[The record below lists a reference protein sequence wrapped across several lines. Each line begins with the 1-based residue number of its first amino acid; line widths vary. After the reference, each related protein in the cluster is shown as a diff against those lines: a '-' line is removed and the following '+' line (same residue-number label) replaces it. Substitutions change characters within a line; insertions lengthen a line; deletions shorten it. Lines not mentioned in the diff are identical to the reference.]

1 MKASKLLA
9 ALAALMLVLA
19 ACTEAADTTTTT
31 SGETPET
38 TEAAG
43 EETTTSAA
51 GEETTTT
58 AGEEAPA
65 GDGKLAE
72 IQARGNLLCGV
83 NNAVPGFGFV
93 DEAGEH
99 VGFDI
104 DFCRAIAAGVLGDA
118 TAVEF
123 VDLTAEQRF
132 TALAAGEVDVL
143 VRNTTFTSSRDG
155 GNAATFLTTTYYDGQ
170 GMMVSADSGFTTI
183 DEMTDTTIC
192 VLSGT
197 TTELNLTTRMAGIPY
212 TPLTFEENPLI
223 QAAFIEGQCD
233 GWTSDKSQLAG
244 IRSAWPEDQGG
255 PAALVILEEIFS
267 KEPLGPA
274 VLDGDSQW
282 AQAVDWIV
290 LSTIQAEE
298 FGIDST
304 NVDTF
309 ADTEDANIR
318 RFLGLD
324 VETDDGHGAVR
335 SGSRSAYRLRRPG
348 DRGRSA
354 TTPRSSNAMSAQGS
368 PLGLRPGVQRPLDRR
383 RPALRPALSLADD
396 RNGGGPS
403 SYRRGAQPLESRMM
417 I

>member
-1 MKASKLLA
+1 MKASKLFA
-9 ALAALMLVLA
+9 ALTALMLVLA
-19 ACTEAADTTTTT
+19 ACTQAADTTTTT

-43 EETTTSAA
+43 GETTTSAA

-65 GDGKLAE
+65 GDGLLAE
-72 IQARGNLLCGV
+72 VQARGTLNCGV

-118 TAVEF
+118 AAVTF

-132 TALAAGEVDVL
+132 TALQSGEVDVL
-143 VRNTTFTSSRDG
+143 VRNTTYTSSRDG
-155 GNAATFLTTTYYDGQ
+155 GLAATFLTTTFYDGQ
-170 GMMVSADSGFTTI
+170 GMMVSVDGGFTTI
-183 DEMTDTTIC
+183 DDMTDTSIC

-197 TTELNLTTRMAGIPY
+197 TTELNLTARMADIPY

-244 IRSAWPEDQGG
+244 VRSAWPEDQGG
-255 PAALVILEEIFS
+255 PEALVILEETFS

-282 AQAVDWIV
+282 AQVVDWIV
-290 LSTIQAEE
+290 LATMQAEE

-304 NVDTF
+304 NVGTF
-309 ADTEDANIR
+309 AESEDTNIR
-318 RFLGLD
+318 NFLGLP
-324 VETDDGHGAVR
+324 VETDAGTAPFD
-335 SGSRSAYRLRRPG
+335 PG
-348 DRGRSA
+348 LGLATDFAAQVIGQVGNYAEIYDRNVGPG
-354 TTPRSSNAMSAQGS
+354 T
-368 PLGLRPGVQRPLDRR
+368 PLGLERGVN
-383 RPALRPALSLADD
+383 ALWTQ
-396 RNGGGPS
+396 GGLHYPPP
-403 SYRRGAQPLESRMM
+403 YR
-417 I
+417 

>member
-1 MKASKLLA
+1 MRASKLLA

-31 SGETPET
+31 SGETTET

-58 AGEEAPA
+58 AGEETPA
-65 GDGKLAE
+65 GGGLLAE
-72 IQARGNLLCGV
+72 VQARGSLLCGV

-132 TALAAGEVDVL
+132 TALQAGEVDVL
-143 VRNTTFTSSRDG
+143 VRNTTYTSSRDG
-155 GNAATFLTTTYYDGQ
+155 GLAATFITTTYYDGQ

-183 DEMTDTTIC
+183 DEMTDTSIC

-197 TTELNLTTRMAGIPY
+197 TTELNLTTRMAGITY

-244 IRSAWPEDQGG
+244 VRSAWPEDQGG
-255 PAALVILEEIFS
+255 PDALVILEEVFS

-290 LSTIQAEE
+290 LATIQAEE

-324 VETDDGHGAVR
+324 VETDEGTAPFDPGLGLPTDFAAQVIGQVGNYAEIFDRNVGA
-335 SGSRSAYRLRRPG
+335 
-348 DRGRSA
+348 
-354 TTPRSSNAMSAQGS
+354 GS
-368 PLGLRPGVQRPLDRR
+368 PLQLERQYNALWTDGGLLYAPP
-383 RPALRPALSLADD
+383 
-396 RNGGGPS
+396 
-403 SYRRGAQPLESRMM
+403 YR
-417 I
+417 

>member
-9 ALAALMLVLA
+9 VLTALMLFLA

-31 SGETPET
+31 SGETTET

-51 GEETTTT
+51 GAETTTS
-58 AGEEAPA
+58 APA
-65 GDGKLAE
+65 APGGEGKLSE
-72 IQARGNLLCGV
+72 VMTRGSLLCGV
-83 NNAVPGFGFV
+83 NNTVPGFGFV

-118 TAVEF
+118 AAVEF

-132 TALAAGEVDVL
+132 TALQSGEVDVL
-143 VRNTTFTSSRDG
+143 VRNTTYTSSRDG
-155 GNAATFLTTTYYDGQ
+155 GLAATFLTTTFYDGQ
-170 GMMVSADSGFTTI
+170 GMMVFADSGFTAI
-183 DEMTDTTIC
+183 NDMTDTSIC

-197 TTELNLTTRMAGIPY
+197 TTELNLTARMADIPY

-223 QAAFIEGQCD
+223 QAAMIEGQCD

-244 IRSAWPEDQGG
+244 VRSAWPEDQGG
-255 PAALVILEEIFS
+255 PEALVILEETFS

-282 AQAVDWIV
+282 AQIVDWIV
-290 LSTIQAEE
+290 LATMQGEE

-304 NVDTF
+304 NVGTF
-309 ADTEDANIR
+309 ADTEDTNIR
-318 RFLGLD
+318 NFLGLP
-324 VETDDGHGAVR
+324 VETDAGTAPFD
-335 SGSRSAYRLRRPG
+335 PG
-348 DRGRSA
+348 LGLPTDFAAQVIGQVGNYAEIYDRNVGPG
-354 TTPRSSNAMSAQGS
+354 T
-368 PLGLRPGVQRPLDRR
+368 PLGLERGVN
-383 RPALRPALSLADD
+383 ALWT
-396 RNGGGPS
+396 NGGLHYPPP
-403 SYRRGAQPLESRMM
+403 YR
-417 I
+417 